1 MHCNQPNAI
10 LASDVS
16 MHGRLFATGIVHH
29 WNTKVVFIE
38 PKRIFA
44 ILRSLFSRPVLG
56 VSQHSIFRTGRLG
69 WSFIYSSE
77 WLRPAGKPHEIL
89 SDDIVQPRLL
99 VFLQKTHK
107 HPERLLIRR
116 AAPLMPLPPLLD
128 IHWRAP
134 AEPKIATAL
143 ATPQTWF

>member
-1 MHCNQPNAI
+1 MLIHQPNAI

-16 MHGRLFATGIVHH
+16 MHGRLIATGIVHH
-29 WNTKVVFIE
+29 WYTQDVFIE
-38 PKRIFA
+38 PKWIIA
-44 ILRSLFSRPVLG
+44 ILRILFSRPVLG
-56 VSQHSIFRTGRLG
+56 ISQHSIFRTGRLG
-69 WSFIYSSE
+69 WSFIYNSE

-99 VFLQKTHK
+99 VLLQKTHK

-128 IHWRAP
+128 IHWSAP

-143 ATPQTWF
+143 ATQQTWF

>member
-10 LASDVS
+10 LASNVS

-29 WNTKVVFIE
+29 WYTKVVFIE
-38 PKRIFA
+38 PKRIIA

-69 WSFIYSSE
+69 WSFIYNSE

-89 SDDIVQPRLL
+89 SDNIVQPRLL
-99 VFLQKTHK
+99 VLLQKTHK

-116 AAPLMPLPPLLD
+116 AAPLIPLPPLLD

-134 AEPKIATAL
+134 AEPMTATAL